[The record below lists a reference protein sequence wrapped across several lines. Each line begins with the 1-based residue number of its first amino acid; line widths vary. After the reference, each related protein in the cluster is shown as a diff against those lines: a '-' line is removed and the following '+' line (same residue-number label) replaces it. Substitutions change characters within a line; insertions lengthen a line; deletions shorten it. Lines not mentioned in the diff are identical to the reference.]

1 MWIVRL
7 ALRRPYTFVVLSLL
21 LFILAPVVII
31 RTPTDIF
38 PNIDIPVIS
47 VVWQYTGLSAEEM
60 SDRIVYI
67 TERALTTTV
76 NNIEHI
82 ESQSMD
88 GRSVVKIFFQPHS
101 DIASAIAQV
110 TAISQTQLRQLPEGT
125 TPPLI
130 ITYSASTVP
139 ILQLGLSGQ
148 GLTEQQLN
156 DFGQN
161 FIRTQLVTIPG
172 TAIPYSYGGKQRE
185 VMVDL
190 DTRALQAKG
199 LGPSDVVNAIGN
211 QNLILPGGTSKIGAL
226 EYDVQIN
233 GSPGNVAELNNLPI
247 KTLNGATIYIRDVAH
262 VRDGYPPQTNIV
274 RSDGRRGSLM
284 TVLKSGDVSTLDI
297 VAGIRKMLPAIAA
310 TLPQQL
316 KITPIGDQSIFVRAS
331 ISSVLR
337 EAIIAACLTAIM
349 ILVFLGS
356 WRSTVI
362 IAVSIPLS
370 ILCSLFALSALGET
384 INIMTLGG
392 FALAVGILVDD
403 ATVEIEN
410 INRNFEMGKEIEQAI
425 LDGAAQIAVPAFV
438 STLSICIVFVPMFF
452 LTGVARYLFV
462 PLAEAISFAML
473 ASYLLSRTIVPTMAK
488 YLLRGHSHHDAMGRG
503 DSHNPFVRLQT
514 AFETGFEK
522 VRSTYRSL
530 LEACIRHSR
539 VFAIC
544 FFAACIASFGLF
556 PWLGQDFF
564 PAVDSGQFRL
574 HVRARTGTRIEETAK
589 LCDFVENSIREIIP
603 ANELTNILDNIG
615 LPYSGINTSYSN
627 SGVIGP
633 ADADIQVSFA
643 EKHRPTAEYLA
654 RLRATLQEKFPG
666 VTFYFLPSDMVS
678 QILNFGLPAPID
690 VQIVGANLDS
700 DREFADRLLQQMKYI
715 PGATDLRIQQ
725 PFNQP
730 KLFVDI
736 NRTKSQQ
743 VGYTARDIAGNLLV
757 SLSGSFQTSPTFWLN
772 PRNGV
777 SYSVVTQS
785 PQYEMDSLQD
795 LRNVPIAGNGTPPQ
809 LLASLA
815 SIKRG
820 TGLATVSHYNIAP
833 VVDIYGAV
841 QGADLGGVSRELD
854 ELIKRQGKTLP
865 RGSKVVVR
873 GQIETMRSS
882 FQGLIAGLLF
892 SIVLVYMLI
901 VINFQ
906 SWLDPFIIISAL
918 PAALAGIVWFL
929 FMTHTTVSVP
939 ALTGSIMCMGV
950 ATANSILVV
959 SFAKEQLPDVET
971 SAEAAI
977 LAGFTRFRPVLM
989 TALAMIMGMLPM
1001 ALGLGEGAE
1010 QNAPLGRAVIG
1021 GLLFATLATLFF
1033 VPVFFSILHGK
1044 RRGA

>member
-1 MWIVRL
+1 M
-7 ALRRPYTFVVLSLL
+7 
-21 LFILAPVVII
+21 LFILAPVVIS

-38 PNIDIPVIS
+38 PNIDIPVVS
-47 VVWQYTGLSAEEM
+47 VVWQYTGFSPQDM

-82 ESQSMD
+82 ESQSMN
-88 GRSVVKIFFQPHS
+88 GIAVVKIFFQPH
-101 DIASAIAQV
+101 ANLYAGIAQV
-110 TAISQTQLRQLPEGT
+110 TAISQTQLKQLPIGT

-130 ITYSASTVP
+130 ISYNASTVP
-139 ILQLGLSGQ
+139 ILQLALSGQ
-148 GLTEQQLN
+148 GLSEQELN
-156 DFGQN
+156 DLGQN
-161 FIRTQLVTIPG
+161 FIRTQLVTVPG

-190 DTRALQAKG
+190 NTQALQAKG
-199 LGPSDVVNAIGN
+199 LGPSDVVNALGN
-211 QNLILPGGTSKIGAL
+211 QNLILPGGTSKIGSL
-226 EYDVQIN
+226 EYNVEIN
-233 GSPGNVAELNNLPI
+233 GSPQSVSELNDLPI
-247 KTLNGATIYIRDVAH
+247 KTQNGATIYVRDVAH
-262 VRDGYPPQTNIV
+262 VRDGFPPQTNIV
-274 RSDGRRGSLM
+274 RSDGQRGSLM

-297 VAGIRKMLPAIAA
+297 IAGIRKMLPQIAA
-310 TLPQQL
+310 TMPPQL
-316 KITPIGDQSIFVRAS
+316 KITPIADQSIFVRAS
-331 ISSVLR
+331 INAVVR
-337 EAIIAACLTAIM
+337 EAVIAACLTAVM

-356 WRSTVI
+356 WRSTLI
-362 IAVSIPLS
+362 IAISIPLS
-370 ILCSLFALSALGET
+370 ILCSLFVLSALGET

-462 PLAEAISFAML
+462 PLAEAVSFAML
-473 ASYLLSRTIVPTMAK
+473 ASYLLSRTIVPTLAK
-488 YLLRGHSHHDAMGRG
+488 YLLKGHSHHEAVAHANRR
-503 DSHNPFVRLQT
+503 NPFVRLQA
-514 AFETGFEK
+514 AFENGFEK
-522 VRSTYRSL
+522 VRARYRSL
-530 LEACIRHSR
+530 LETSIRHRSI
-539 VFAIC
+539 FTMC
-544 FFAACIASFGLF
+544 FLLACLASFALL

-564 PAVDSGQFRL
+564 PSVDSGQFRL

-589 LCDFVENSIREIIP
+589 LCDLVEQRIRDVVP
-603 ANELTNILDNIG
+603 AGELVNILDNMG
-615 LPYSGINTSYSN
+615 LPYSGTNTSYSN
-627 SGVIGP
+627 NGTIGT
-633 ADADIQVSFA
+633 ADADILVSLA
-643 EKHRPTAEYLA
+643 EKHRPDAEYVA
-654 RLRATLQEKFPG
+654 DLRAHLQQEFPG
-666 VTFYFLPSDMVS
+666 VTFYFLPADLVS

-690 VQIVGANLDS
+690 IQIIGANLQAN
-700 DREFADRLLQQMKYI
+700 REFADNLLDQVKFI
-715 PGATDLRIQQ
+715 PGTTDLRVQQ

-730 KLFVDI
+730 ELYVNID
-736 NRTKSQQ
+736 RTKAQG
-743 VGYTARDIAGNLLV
+743 VGYSARDVAGNVLV
-757 SLSGSFQTSPTFWLN
+757 SLSGSFQTAPTFWLN

-777 SYSVVTQS
+777 SYNVAAQS

-795 LRNVPIAGNGTPPQ
+795 LRNIPISVNNGQPQ
-809 LLASLA
+809 ILASLA

-833 VVDIYGAV
+833 VIDIYGTV
-841 QGADLGGVSRELD
+841 QGTDLGSVSREIDRLVEKND
-854 ELIKRQGKTLP
+854 QRLP
-865 RGSKVVVR
+865 RGSRVVVR
-873 GQIETMRSS
+873 GQIQTMRSS
-882 FQGLIAGLLF
+882 FAGLLGGLAF

-929 FMTHTTVSVP
+929 FVTHTTMSVP

-959 SFAKEQLPDVET
+959 SFAKEQLPDVDT
-971 SAEAAI
+971 AAEAAI

-989 TALAMIMGMLPM
+989 TALAMIIGMLPM
-1001 ALGLGEGAE
+1001 ALGIGEGSE

-1033 VPVFFSILHGK
+1033 VPVFFSLLHG
-1044 RRGA
+1044 RRDA